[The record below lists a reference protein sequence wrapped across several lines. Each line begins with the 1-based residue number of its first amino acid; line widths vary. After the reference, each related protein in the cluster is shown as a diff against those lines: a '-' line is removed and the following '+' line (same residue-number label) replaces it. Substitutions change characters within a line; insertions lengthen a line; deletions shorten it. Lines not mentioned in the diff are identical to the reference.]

1 MGELWVVDRVI
12 PTRVSTLKL
21 GCYLVL
27 PSRTLLVVPSLYLA
41 SYESILLSITSI
53 LSEHSS
59 NDPRRS
65 TICLTKSPTVLPF
78 SVSILHGTVSV
89 VGTTDRTGT

>member
-12 PTRVSTLKL
+12 PSRVSISKL

-27 PSRTLLVVPSLYLA
+27 PPRLLSVYLT